1 MFQNKSLYPD
11 SFGLNRQ
18 ELNFVVNNFAAERAS
33 KCSNFHSSKKKK
45 VRKKEKLDLFGDNS
59 L

>member
-1 MFQNKSLYPD
+1 MFQNKSLYTD
-11 SFGLNRQ
+11 SFGLKRQ
-18 ELNFVVNNFAAERAS
+18 ELNFVVNNFAAERAL
-33 KCSNFHSSKKKK
+33 NVQTFTQAKKKK